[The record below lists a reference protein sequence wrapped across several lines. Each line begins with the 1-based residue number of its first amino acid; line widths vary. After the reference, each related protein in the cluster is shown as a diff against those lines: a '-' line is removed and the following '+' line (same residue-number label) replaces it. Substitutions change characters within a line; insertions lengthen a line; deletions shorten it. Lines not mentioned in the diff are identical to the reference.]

1 MAIELLSDNPAYV
14 NDPTYRSKLLIKSG
28 FIKESKKENYQ
39 FDSKKEEYEP
49 IEGYKLSLDD
59 ADEEEVEIVV
69 PEYQKTG
76 FPKSLRNCRLLWEV
90 YDLSLEEPYFW
101 VLDYLKD
108 GFPIIEKIEDSF
120 AAAENSAFFG
130 VTQQRL
136 GAQQDRVSQFL
147 ATMGKMVKE
156 LFQMVR
162 ELRIIDERL
171 GYYDAIEVEQK
182 KPLAQRSKTADITMK
197 GIFVDLVQGGGK
209 SAASV
214 YGMARE
220 LEFITLPDLFFDAP
234 PFKDDAELNKHI
246 DSLAANF
253 NKNVCRVL
261 QRHLGQYM
269 EWKKRTHHEHR
280 NRKRFQLSY
289 LTQHFDIIKM
299 YLTWVKPYLR
309 HARALTMKEKSLTSA
324 ELVSAFEGSL
334 LDVEILARKPMG
346 KAHACVLVTFNY
358 RTRAELKVQQ
368 EGYQRG
374 PVHIGRMVATFRA
387 YAWSDEQLQNYKKMK
402 QKELFELLGDVS
414 TSVQHAMESL
424 GDELFRY
431 LEEAKALHPVEKTEE
446 QKGAAKAPKKS
457 FAEKFFGDFYTPKNK
472 KASGEPSRKELEKKA
487 AEIREAQEKATGLA
501 VFHTFNAFHLFK
513 KAHRMAA
520 W

>member
-1 MAIELLSDNPAYV
+1 MAIELLSNDPAYV
-14 NDPTYRSKLLIKSG
+14 NDPAYRSKLLEEQG
-28 FIKESKKENYQ
+28 F
-39 FDSKKEEYEP
+39 
-49 IEGYKLSLDD
+49 
-59 ADEEEVEIVV
+59 EEEEAELIAG
-69 PEYQKTG
+69 EYQKTG
-76 FPKSLRNCRLLWEV
+76 FPKALRNCRLLWEV

-101 VLDYLKD
+101 LLDYFKD
-108 GFPIIEKIEDSF
+108 AFPIIEKIEDSF

-171 GYYDAIEVEQK
+171 GYYDAIEKELR
-182 KPLAQRSKTADITMK
+182 KPIAERSKTAEITMK
-197 GIFVDLVQGGGK
+197 GLFVDLVQGGGK

-234 PFKDDAELNKHI
+234 PFKDDKELVQHLR
-246 DSLAANF
+246 SLEANF
-253 NKNVCRVL
+253 NKNVLRVL

-280 NRKRFQLSY
+280 NRKIFQLKY
-289 LTQHFDIIKM
+289 LQQHFDIIKM

-334 LDVEILARKPMG
+334 LDVEILARKPAGKG
-346 KAHACVLVTFNY
+346 KAHSCVLVTFNY

-374 PVHIGRMVATFRA
+374 PVHIGRMVVTFRA
-387 YAWSDEQLQNYKKMK
+387 YAWSDEQLKNYKALK

-414 TSVQHAMESL
+414 TSVQQAMESL

-431 LEEAKALHPVEKTEE
+431 LEEAKGNTAVEKKEE
-446 QKGAAKAPKKS
+446 KKEEPKKS
-457 FAEKFFGDFYTPKNK
+457 FAEKFFGDFYTPTSA
-472 KASGEPSRKELEKKA
+472 KAPKGPSAKHLKMEQDQVKEDV
-487 AEIREAQEKATGLA
+487 EKAVGLA
-501 VFHTFNAFHLFK
+501 VFHTFNAYHLFK

>member
-1 MAIELLSDNPAYV
+1 MAVELLSKDPAYV
-14 NDPTYRSKLLIKSG
+14 NDPTYRSKLLEEHG
-28 FIKESKKENYQ
+28 F
-39 FDSKKEEYEP
+39 
-49 IEGYKLSLDD
+49 
-59 ADEEEVEIVV
+59 EEEEAEIL
-69 PEYQKTG
+69 PGEYQKTG
-76 FPKSLRNCRLLWEV
+76 FPRPLRHCRLLWEV

-101 VLDYLKD
+101 LLDYFKD
-108 GFPIIEKIEDSF
+108 AFPIIEKIEDSF

-130 VTQQRL
+130 VTQLRL

-171 GYYDAIEVEQK
+171 GYYDAIEAELS
-182 KPLAQRSKTADITMK
+182 KPLAQRSKTAEITMK
-197 GIFVDLVQGGGK
+197 GLFVDLVQGGGK

-220 LEFITLPDLFFDAP
+220 LEFVTLPDLFFDAP
-234 PFKDDAELNKHI
+234 PFKSDAELNQHLE
-246 DSLAANF
+246 SLKANF
-253 NKNVCRVL
+253 NKNVLRVL

-269 EWKKRTHHEHR
+269 EWKKRTHQEHR
-280 NRKRFQLSY
+280 NRKTFQLKY
-289 LTQHFDIIKM
+289 LQQHFDIIKM

-334 LDVEILARKPMG
+334 LDVEILARKPAGKG
-346 KAHACVLVTFNY
+346 KAHSCVLVTFNY

-374 PVHIGRMVATFRA
+374 PVHIGRMVVTFRA
-387 YAWSDEQLQNYKKMK
+387 YAWSNEQLQKYKELK
-402 QKELFELLGDVS
+402 QKELFELLGDIS
-414 TSVQHAMESL
+414 TSVQQAMESL
-424 GDELFRY
+424 GEELFRY
-431 LEEAKALHPVEKTEE
+431 LEEAKGTAAAEKKEE
-446 QKGAAKAPKKS
+446 KKEPPKKS
-457 FAEKFFGDFYTPKNK
+457 FAEKFFGDFYTPKK
-472 KASGEPSRKELEKKA
+472 VKGPKGSSVKELKLEQEQIKEDLGKA
-487 AEIREAQEKATGLA
+487 VNPAL
-501 VFHTFNAFHLFK
+501 FHTFNAYHLFK
-513 KAHRMAA
+513 KAHRMVA

>member
-1 MAIELLSDNPAYV
+1 LRRSNGDAMAIELLSKDPAYV
-14 NDPTYRSKLLIKSG
+14 NDPDYRSKLLKEQG
-28 FIKESKKENYQ
+28 F
-39 FDSKKEEYEP
+39 
-49 IEGYKLSLDD
+49 
-59 ADEEEVEIVV
+59 EEEEAEIISG
-69 PEYQKTG
+69 EYQKTG
-76 FPKSLRNCRLLWEV
+76 FPKSLRNCRLLWEI

-101 VLDYLKD
+101 LLDYFKD
-108 GFPIIEKIEDSF
+108 AFPIIEKIEDSF

-171 GYYDAIEVEQK
+171 GYYRAIGEELK
-182 KPLAQRSKTADITMK
+182 KPLSQRSKTAEITMK
-197 GIFVDLVQGGGK
+197 GLFVDLVQGGGK

-234 PFKDDAELNKHI
+234 PFKNDTELNHHI
-246 DSLAANF
+246 DSLAENF
-253 NKNVCRVL
+253 NKNVRRVL

-269 EWKKRTHHEHR
+269 EWKKRTHQEHE
-280 NRKRFQLSY
+280 NRKIFQLKY
-289 LTQHFDIIKM
+289 LQQHFDIIKM

-334 LDVEILARKPMG
+334 LDIEILARKPMG
-346 KAHACVLVTFNY
+346 KAHSCVLVTFNY

-368 EGYQRG
+368 EGYVRG
-374 PVHIGRMVATFRA
+374 PVHIGRMVVTFRA
-387 YAWSDEQLQNYKKMK
+387 YAWSDEELQNYKALK

-414 TSVQHAMESL
+414 TSVQQAMESL

-431 LEEAKALHPVEKTEE
+431 LEEAKGDAVIQKKEEKKEE
-446 QKGAAKAPKKS
+446 MKKS
-457 FAEKFFGDFYTPKNK
+457 FAEKFFGDFYTPKNA
-472 KASGEPSRKELEKKA
+472 KAAKGPSRKEAEKTAADIRDAKGKA
-487 AEIREAQEKATGLA
+487 VNPA
-501 VFHTFNAFHLFK
+501 VFHAFNAYHLFK

>member
-1 MAIELLSDNPAYV
+1 MAVELLSKDPAYT
-14 NDPTYRSKLLIKSG
+14 NNPGYRSKLLEEHG
-28 FIKESKKENYQ
+28 F
-39 FDSKKEEYEP
+39 
-49 IEGYKLSLDD
+49 
-59 ADEEEVEIVV
+59 EEEEAEILAG
-69 PEYQKTG
+69 EYQKTG

-101 VLDYLKD
+101 LLDYFKEA
-108 GFPIIEKIEDSF
+108 FPIIEKIEDSF

-147 ATMGKMVKE
+147 ATTGKMVKE

-171 GYYDAIEVEQK
+171 GYYRAINEELA
-182 KPLAQRSKTADITMK
+182 KPIHERSKTAEITMK
-197 GIFVDLVQGGGK
+197 GLFVDLVQGGGK

-220 LEFITLPDLFFDAP
+220 LEFVTLPDLFFDAP
-234 PFKDDAELNKHI
+234 PFKNDTELNRHI
-246 DSLAANF
+246 DSLKANF
-253 NKNVCRVL
+253 NKNVLRVL
-261 QRHLGQYM
+261 QRHLGQYT
-269 EWKKRTHHEHR
+269 EWKKRTHQEHE
-280 NRKRFQLSY
+280 NRKRFQLKY
-289 LTQHFDIIKM
+289 LQQHFDIIKM

-309 HARALTMKEKSLTSA
+309 HARALTMKEKSLTSP

-334 LDVEILARKPMG
+334 LDIEILARRQIG
-346 KAHACVLVTFNY
+346 KANSCVLVTFNY

-374 PVHIGRMVATFRA
+374 PVHIGRMVVTFRA
-387 YAWSDEQLQNYKKMK
+387 YAWTEEQLQKYKELKN
-402 QKELFELLGDVS
+402 KELFELLGDIS
-414 TSVQHAMESL
+414 TSVQQAMESL

-431 LEEAKALHPVEKTEE
+431 LEEAKGNQVEEKKEGKKEE
-446 QKGAAKAPKKS
+446 RKKS
-457 FAEKFFGDFYTPKNK
+457 FGEKFFGDFYTPKSSK
-472 KASGEPSRKELEKKA
+472 KAQGPSAKELKILQDAIKEDLGKA
-487 AEIREAQEKATGLA
+487 ANPA
-501 VFHTFNAFHLFK
+501 VFHAFMAFHLFK

>member
-1 MAIELLSDNPAYV
+1 MAIELLSKDPAYV
-14 NDPTYRSKLLIKSG
+14 NNPTYRSKLL
-28 FIKESKKENYQ
+28 
-39 FDSKKEEYEP
+39 EEY
-49 IEGYKLSLDD
+49 GF
-59 ADEEEVEIVV
+59 EEEEAEMISG
-69 PEYQKTG
+69 EYQKTG

-101 VLDYLKD
+101 LLDYFKD

-136 GAQQDRVSQFL
+136 GAQQDRISQFL

-171 GYYDAIEVEQK
+171 GYYRAINEELK
-182 KPLAQRSKTADITMK
+182 KPLEQRSKTADITMK
-197 GIFVDLVQGGGK
+197 GLFVDLVQGGGK

-234 PFKDDAELNKHI
+234 PFKDDAELNRHLE
-246 DSLAANF
+246 SLKENF
-253 NKNVCRVL
+253 NKNVRRVL
-261 QRHLGQYM
+261 QRHLGQYL
-269 EWKKRTHHEHR
+269 EWKKRTHQEHE
-280 NRKRFQLSY
+280 NRKIFQLKY
-289 LTQHFDIIKM
+289 LQQHFDIIKM

-324 ELVSAFEGSL
+324 ELISAFEGSL
-334 LDVEILARKPMG
+334 LDIEILARKQIG
-346 KAHACVLVTFNY
+346 KAHSCVLATFNY

-374 PVHIGRMVATFRA
+374 PVHIGRMVVTFRA
-387 YAWSDEQLQNYKKMK
+387 YAWSDEQLNNYKALK

-414 TSVQHAMESL
+414 TSVQQAMESL

-431 LEEAKALHPVEKTEE
+431 LEEAKGNKAEEKKSAKKEE
-446 QKGAAKAPKKS
+446 SKKS
-457 FAEKFFGDFYTPKNK
+457 FAEKFFGDFYTPKSVK
-472 KASGEPSRKELEKKA
+472 SKGPSAKEDEKEAAAIKEAIDKARNPAL
-487 AEIREAQEKATGLA
+487 
-501 VFHTFNAFHLFK
+501 FHTFNAFHLFK
-513 KAHRMAA
+513 KAHRMVA

>member
-1 MAIELLSDNPAYV
+1 MAIELLSKDPAYV
-14 NDPTYRSKLLIKSG
+14 NDPDYRSKLLKEQG
-28 FIKESKKENYQ
+28 F
-39 FDSKKEEYEP
+39 
-49 IEGYKLSLDD
+49 
-59 ADEEEVEIVV
+59 EEEEAEIISG
-69 PEYQKTG
+69 EYQKTG
-76 FPKSLRNCRLLWEV
+76 FPKSLRNCRLLWEI

-101 VLDYLKD
+101 LLDYFKD
-108 GFPIIEKIEDSF
+108 AFPIIEKIEDSF

-171 GYYDAIEVEQK
+171 GYYRAIGEELK
-182 KPLAQRSKTADITMK
+182 KPLSQRSKTAEITMK
-197 GIFVDLVQGGGK
+197 GLFVDLVQGGGK

-234 PFKDDAELNKHI
+234 PFKNDTELNHHI
-246 DSLAANF
+246 DSLAENF
-253 NKNVCRVL
+253 NKNVRRVL

-269 EWKKRTHHEHR
+269 EWKKRTHQEHE
-280 NRKRFQLSY
+280 NRKIFQLKY
-289 LTQHFDIIKM
+289 LQQHFDIIKM

-334 LDVEILARKPMG
+334 LDIEILARKPMG
-346 KAHACVLVTFNY
+346 KAHSCVLVTFNY

-368 EGYQRG
+368 EGYVRG
-374 PVHIGRMVATFRA
+374 PVHIGRMVVTFRA
-387 YAWSDEQLQNYKKMK
+387 YAWSDEELQNYKALK

-414 TSVQHAMESL
+414 TSVQQAMESL

-431 LEEAKALHPVEKTEE
+431 LEEAKGDAVIQKKEEKKEE
-446 QKGAAKAPKKS
+446 MKKS
-457 FAEKFFGDFYTPKNK
+457 FAEKFFGDFYTPKNA
-472 KASGEPSRKELEKKA
+472 KAAKGPSRKEAEKTAADIRDAKGKA
-487 AEIREAQEKATGLA
+487 VNPA
-501 VFHTFNAFHLFK
+501 VFHAFNAYHLFK

>member
-1 MAIELLSDNPAYV
+1 MRRSNGDAMAIELLSKDPAYV
-14 NDPTYRSKLLIKSG
+14 NDPDYRSKLLKEQG
-28 FIKESKKENYQ
+28 F
-39 FDSKKEEYEP
+39 
-49 IEGYKLSLDD
+49 
-59 ADEEEVEIVV
+59 EEEEAEIISG
-69 PEYQKTG
+69 EYQKTG
-76 FPKSLRNCRLLWEV
+76 FPKSLRNCRLLWEI

-101 VLDYLKD
+101 LLDYFKD
-108 GFPIIEKIEDSF
+108 AFPIIEKIEDSF

-171 GYYDAIEVEQK
+171 GYYRAIGEELK
-182 KPLAQRSKTADITMK
+182 KPLSQRSKTAEITMK
-197 GIFVDLVQGGGK
+197 GLFVDLVQGGGK

-234 PFKDDAELNKHI
+234 PFKNDTELNHHI
-246 DSLAANF
+246 DSLAENF
-253 NKNVCRVL
+253 NKNVRRVL

-269 EWKKRTHHEHR
+269 EWKKRTHQEHE
-280 NRKRFQLSY
+280 NRKIFQLKY
-289 LTQHFDIIKM
+289 LQQHFDIIKM

-334 LDVEILARKPMG
+334 LDIEILARKPMG
-346 KAHACVLVTFNY
+346 KAHSCVLVTFNY

-368 EGYQRG
+368 EGYVRG
-374 PVHIGRMVATFRA
+374 PVHIGRMVVTFRA
-387 YAWSDEQLQNYKKMK
+387 YAWSDEELQNYKALK

-414 TSVQHAMESL
+414 TSVQQAMESL

-431 LEEAKALHPVEKTEE
+431 LEEAKGDAVIQKKEEKKEE
-446 QKGAAKAPKKS
+446 MKKS
-457 FAEKFFGDFYTPKNK
+457 FAEKFFGDFYTPKNA
-472 KASGEPSRKELEKKA
+472 KAAKGPSRKEAEKTAADIRDAKGKA
-487 AEIREAQEKATGLA
+487 VNPA
-501 VFHTFNAFHLFK
+501 VFHAFNAYHLFK